1 MSVQFGQWSFDG
13 RPVDNRYLAKV
24 KSALAPYGPDG
35 GEEYS
40 GSGVC
45 ALYRAFH
52 TTKESRREIQ
62 PYILP
67 DSSAL
72 TFDGRLDNREELVR
86 RFAQTGEDNVTDLGL
101 IAAAYLSRG
110 IDSFSMLVGDWA
122 LALWEPS
129 DRSLVLAKDPIGVRP
144 LYYSLAHDRVT
155 WCTLLEPLVELAET
169 KFPLEQEYVAG
180 WLSFFPAAHLT
191 PYAGIFSVPPS
202 SFVRI
207 RGRRVTT
214 TRYWEFQPEKI
225 RHASDKEY
233 EEQFRVV
240 FRESVRRRLRSD
252 SVVLAELS
260 GGMDSSSIVCMAD
273 TILAS
278 GSPGTPLLE
287 TVSYYDDSEPAW
299 DERPYFTLVERQRG
313 RVGCH
318 IDARSLGAYEFGA
331 ECNHF
336 QALPGSERRMAPII
350 KQLQAHMRS
359 HGNRIILSGIGGDEF
374 TGGVPTPLPELADLL
389 VGAEFRKLAHQLKVW
404 AIAKRSP
411 WFHLLWETLGQFAPA
426 ALAGIPEHTRP
437 APWIEPRFI
446 RRHEEALRGYPR
458 RWRFLGPLPSF
469 QENLLTLSG
478 MRRQMSSAASTS
490 ELLCERRYPYL
501 DRDFLEFIFAI
512 PREQLTRPGER
523 RSLMRRA
530 LGGIVP
536 DALLHRRRKAF
547 VARGPRVTIAN
558 QWASL
563 VAMSR
568 EMVSASLGLVD
579 SRAFSQALEEARCG
593 KHVAIMPLLRTLELE
608 LWLRNLRA
616 RGVLGNEPR
625 HVSRGPSIITAA
637 THTRQVS

>member
-1 MSVQFGQWSFDG
+1 MSVQFGRWSFDG
-13 RPVDNRYLAKV
+13 RPVDNRYLAQV

-35 GEEYS
+35 GDEYS
-40 GSGVC
+40 GSGVHT
-45 ALYRAFH
+45 LYRAFH
-52 TTKESRREIQ
+52 ATKESGHEIQ
-62 PYILP
+62 PYVLP
-67 DSSAL
+67 DQSAM
-72 TFDGRLDNREELVR
+72 TFDGRLDNRDELVR
-86 RFAQTGEDNVTDLGL
+86 QFAQTGEDNVTDVAMV
-101 IAAAYLSRG
+101 AAAYQSRG
-110 IDSFSMLVGDWA
+110 TDSFSMLMGDWA
-122 LALWEPS
+122 LAIWEPS
-129 DRSLVLAKDPIGVRP
+129 NRSLVLAKDPIGIRP
-144 LYYSLAHDRVT
+144 LYYSLANDQVT
-155 WCTLLEPLVELAET
+155 WCTLLDPLVELAET
-169 KFPLEQEYVAG
+169 KFPLEEEYVAG

-207 RGRRVTT
+207 RAGGVTT
-214 TRYWEFQPEKI
+214 TRYWEFQPGKI

-252 SVVLAELS
+252 SVILAELS

-273 TILAS
+273 TILAR
-278 GSPGTPLLE
+278 GAAHAPLLE

-318 IDARSLGAYEFGA
+318 IDVRSIGAYEFGA
-331 ECNHF
+331 GCNHF
-336 QALPGSERRMAPII
+336 QAIPGSERRMAPIT
-350 KQLQAHMRS
+350 KELQEYMRS
-359 HGNRIILSGIGGDEF
+359 HGIRIILSGIGGDEF

-389 VGAEFRKLAHQLKVW
+389 VRAKFRKLARQLKVW

-411 WFHLLWETLGQFAPA
+411 WFHLLWEALGPFAPP
-426 ALAGIPEHTRP
+426 ALAGIPEHARP

-446 RRHEEALRGYPR
+446 QRHKEALSGYHR
-458 RWRFLGPLPSF
+458 RWRFLEPLPSF
-469 QENLLTLSG
+469 QENLLTLSA
-478 MRRQMSSAASTS
+478 MRRQMSCAASAS
-490 ELLCERRYPYL
+490 GLLCERRYPYL

-512 PREQLTRPGER
+512 PREQLVRPGER

-530 LGGIVP
+530 LSGIVP
-536 DALLHRRRKAF
+536 DAVLKRKRKAF
-547 VARGPRVTIAN
+547 VARSPRAAISN

-593 KHVAIMPLLRTLELE
+593 KHVAIVPLLRTLEME
-608 LWLRNLRA
+608 SWLRDLRA
-616 RGVLGNEPR
+616 RGILGDEPR
-625 HVSRGPSIITAA
+625 HASPGRSIITEA

>member
-13 RPVDNRYLAKV
+13 RPVENGYLAKV

-35 GEEYS
+35 GGEYS
-40 GSGVC
+40 GSGVHT
-45 ALYRAFH
+45 LYRAFH

-62 PYILP
+62 PYVLP
-67 DSSAL
+67 DDSAM
-72 TFDGRLDNREELVR
+72 TFDGRLDNREELLR
-86 RFAQTGEDNVTDLGL
+86 QFAQTGEDNVTDLAMV
-101 IAAAYLSRG
+101 AAAYQSRG
-110 IDSFSMLVGDWA
+110 TNSFSMLKGDWA
-122 LALWEPS
+122 LAIWEPS
-129 DRSLVLAKDPIGVRP
+129 DRSIVLAKDPIGVRP
-144 LYYSLAHDRVT
+144 LYYSLSNDRVT
-155 WCTLLEPLVELAET
+155 WCTLLEPLVEFAET
-169 KFPLEQEYVAG
+169 EFRLEEEYVAG

-191 PYAGIFSVPPS
+191 PYAGIFAVPPS

-207 RGRRVTT
+207 RAGRVTT

-225 RHASDKEY
+225 RHASDQEY

-252 SVVLAELS
+252 SAVLAELS

-278 GSPGTPLLE
+278 GSPGAPLLE

-299 DERPYFTLVERQRG
+299 DERPYFTLVEQQRG

-318 IDARSLGAYEFGA
+318 IDARSLGAYEFGV

-336 QALPGSERRMAPII
+336 RAIPGSDRRMAQIT
-350 KQLQAHMRS
+350 KELRAHMHS

-374 TGGVPTPLPELADLL
+374 TGGVPTPVPELADLL
-389 VGAEFRKLAHQLKVW
+389 VRAKFRSLAHQLKVW

-411 WFHLLWETLGQFAPA
+411 WFHLLGEALGQFAPA
-426 ALAGIPEHTRP
+426 TFARIPEHTRP

-446 RRHEEALRGYPR
+446 RRHEEALCGYPC
-458 RWRFLGPLPSF
+458 RWRFFGPLPSF
-469 QENLLTLSG
+469 QENLSTLGG
-478 MRRQMSSAASTS
+478 MRRQLSCAASTS

-530 LGGIVP
+530 LRGIVP
-536 DALLHRRRKAF
+536 EALLNRRRKAF
-547 VARGPRVTIAN
+547 VARSPRVTIAN

-579 SRAFSQALEEARCG
+579 SRAFSLALERARCG
-593 KHVAIMPLLRTLELE
+593 KHVAIIPLLRTLELE
-608 LWLRNLRA
+608 SWLRSLRA
-616 RGVLGNEPR
+616 RGVLGDEPR
-625 HVSRGPSIITAA
+625 HVSPGPSIITAP